1 MDKVT
6 KGNKA
11 KALLEDEVLQSAFAE
26 METRII
32 QAIYELPDND
42 IENLQLFKISLSL
55 LSGLQINLQTFVEE
69 GELEEFVLDQEK
81 RPTYLGE
88 LEAWK
93 PTTKQ

>member
-1 MDKVT
+1 MDKIT

-55 LSGLQINLQTFVEE
+55 LTGLQRNLEVFVEE
-69 GELEEFVLDQEK
+69 GELQEFELDQEK
-81 RPTYLGE
+81 RPTFLGE